1 VHRPCDDVLG
11 PLRRSRIIW
20 LYRIFI
26 QANSISPPAASP
38 PNRQR
43 WLEPVWCE
51 LPING
56 GTKPMYGYLNASLTP
71 VYRLYLF
78 DALVISFPS
87 GGAPVESAHLE
98 ASEGT

>member
-1 VHRPCDDVLG
+1 
-11 PLRRSRIIW
+11 
-20 LYRIFI
+20 
-26 QANSISPPAASP
+26 
-38 PNRQR
+38 
-43 WLEPVWCE
+43 VWCE